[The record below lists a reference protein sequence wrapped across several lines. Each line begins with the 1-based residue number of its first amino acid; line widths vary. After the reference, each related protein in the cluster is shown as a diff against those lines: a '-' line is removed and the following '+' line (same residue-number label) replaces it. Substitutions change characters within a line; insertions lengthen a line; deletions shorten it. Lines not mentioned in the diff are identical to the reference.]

1 MPRQSYKKGDLNYLI
16 TLAQKDDNTAL
27 EEIIR
32 RVQKDVYAV
41 FSHLTD
47 KKDDISDLTQEGL
60 LKMAKSIKQ
69 LKNPDN
75 FRAWLNKIIT
85 GTFYDYT
92 RKNKNIYEEYDEDK
106 VNKIKDSLGCEPGEK
121 CLFAE
126 IEKIIKSALM
136 TLPANLRITIVLR
149 EFEGMSYKAISGLTN
164 SSLGTVKSR
173 ISRAREKLQKELKE
187 FI

>member
-1 MPRQSYKKGDLNYLI
+1 MQRHSYKKGDLKKLI
-16 TLAQKDDNTAL
+16 ILAQKDDNKAL

-32 RVQKDVYAV
+32 RIQKDVYAV

-47 KKDDISDLTQEGL
+47 KKDDVSDLTQEGL
-60 LKMAKSIKQ
+60 LKMARSIKQ

-92 RKNKNIYEEYDEDK
+92 RRNNKVYEEFDENK
-106 VNKIKDSLGCEPGEK
+106 VNKIKDTLGCEPGEK

-126 IEKIIKSALM
+126 IEKIIKSAMM
-136 TLPANLRITIVLR
+136 TLPASLRITIVLR
-149 EFEGMSYKAISGLTN
+149 EFEGLSYEAISNLTN

-173 ISRAREKLQKELKE
+173 ISRARERLQKELKE

>member
-1 MPRQSYKKGDLNYLI
+1 MQRQVYKKGDLNYLI
-16 TLAQKDDNTAL
+16 TLAQKDDNKAL

-32 RVQKDVYAV
+32 RIQRDVYAV

-47 KKDDISDLTQEGL
+47 KKDDVSDLTQECL

-69 LKNPDN
+69 LKNTDS
-75 FRAWLNKIIT
+75 FKAWLNKIVT
-85 GTFYDYT
+85 AVFYDYT
-92 RKNKNIYEEYDEDK
+92 RKNKNVFEEFDENK
-106 VNKIKDSLGCEPGEK
+106 VNKIKDDLGCEPGEK

-149 EFEGMSYKAISGLTN
+149 EFEGMSYEAISAVTN